1 MDADDKKK
9 LDRILELAEENN
21 QYIRK
26 VRNSQKTS
34 QMIKAIYWVVVVTF
48 VLGGFYYIQPYIKSL
63 TGIYSATTGKSANFQ
78 FSDTAQIQNL
88 LEQFKGQIK

>member
-78 FSDTAQIQNL
+78 FSDTAQIQSL
-88 LEQFKGQIK
+88 LEQFKSQTK